1 VADTAGAQ
9 GVETKTKVFI
19 SYSRKDSVFADRL
32 DATLGARG
40 FEVFI
45 DRHEIYAFEDWWKRI
60 EALIGRADTV
70 VFVLSPDSL
79 KSEVSLKE
87 VAYSASLNKRFAP
100 IVCRRVED
108 SAVPEALRRL
118 NFIFFDDPAQFDASA
133 DRLAEA
139 LQTDIG
145 WIREHTEYGEA
156 ERRWAVAGRPG
167 GLLLRSPTLEVAE
180 HWIATRPHGAPEPTE
195 EIRAFVTASR
205 EGAQLAQKRAR
216 LARASIYTLLVGVII
231 GLVAWINQDFL
242 KEQIN
247 WYWTMRPY
255 MIANVRPYVVTA
267 KAERAL
273 KPLASF
279 RECAKDCPEMIVI
292 PAGEFMM
299 GSPVTET
306 GRHDDESP
314 QHKVIIAKPFAA
326 AKFDA
331 TFADWDACVSVGG
344 CPRASD
350 SYFGRGRKPVIN
362 VTWDNA
368 QQYVTWFSKM
378 TGQRYRLLT
387 EAEWEY
393 VARAGT
399 TTAYY
404 WGDEI
409 GKGNANCASCGGTL
423 SNIGT
428 APVGSYKP
436 NAFGLYDML
445 GNVWQWVED
454 CYHDSYNGAP
464 TDGSAWTSGDCNRHV
479 LRGGSWSPSPQTLR
493 SAGRLANPP
502 DARFYNLGFRVART
516 LDAR

>member
-1 VADTAGAQ
+1 MC
-9 GVETKTKVFI
+9 
-19 SYSRKDSVFADRL
+19 RK
-32 DATLGARG
+32 
-40 FEVFI
+40 
-45 DRHEIYAFEDWWKRI
+45 
-60 EALIGRADTV
+60 
-70 VFVLSPDSL
+70 
-79 KSEVSLKE
+79 
-87 VAYSASLNKRFAP
+87 
-100 IVCRRVED
+100 VED
-108 SAVPEALRRL
+108 NAVPEALRRL
-118 NFIFFDDPAQFDASA
+118 NFIFFDDSAQFDASA

-145 WIREHTEYGEA
+145 WIRQHTEYGEA
-156 ERRWAVAGRPG
+156 ERRWSAAGHPG

-180 HWIATRPHGAPEPTE
+180 HWIASHPRGAPEPTG

-205 EGAQLAQKRAR
+205 EGARLAQKRAR

-231 GLVAWINQDFL
+231 GLVAWINQDYL

-255 MIANVRPYVVTA
+255 MLANVRPYVLTA
-267 KAERAL
+267 EAERAL

-299 GSPVTET
+299 GSPVTEK
-306 GRHDDESP
+306 GRRDDESP
-314 QHKVIIAKPFAA
+314 QHKVVIAKPFAV
-326 AKFDA
+326 AKFDT

-344 CPRASD
+344 CTRASD
-350 SYFGRGRKPVIN
+350 SFFGRDRKPVIN

-368 QQYVTWFSKM
+368 QQYVLWFSKM
-378 TGQRYRLLT
+378 TGRHYRLLS

-393 VARAGT
+393 AARAGT

-409 GKGNANCASCGGTL
+409 GQGNANCASCGSKL
-423 SNIGT
+423 SDSGT
-428 APVGSYKP
+428 APVGSFKP

-445 GNVWQWVED
+445 GNVWQWVAD
-454 CYHDSYNGAP
+454 CFHRNYNGAP
-464 TDGSAWTSGDCNRHV
+464 TDGSASTSGDCIRRV

-516 LDAR
+516 LDTR